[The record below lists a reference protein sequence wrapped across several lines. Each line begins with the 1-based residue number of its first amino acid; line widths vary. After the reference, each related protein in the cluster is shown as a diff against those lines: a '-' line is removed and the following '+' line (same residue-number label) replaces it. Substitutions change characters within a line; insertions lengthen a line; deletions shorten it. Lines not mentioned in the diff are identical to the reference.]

1 MNGFIKERLKYHLN
15 ESENINDL
23 VNGLVSN
30 IKNRYSVDLSIQY
43 SRINNTITI
52 SKIVVPKDNRGT
64 GIGTDAMR
72 DIIKFADNYKLPILL
87 TPSSDFGGSKN
98 RLISFYK
105 NFGFIP
111 NKNSEYSE
119 TMVRLPK

>member
-1 MNGFIKERLKYHLN
+1 MGNFIKERLKYHLN
-15 ESENINDL
+15 ENANINDL
-23 VNGLVSN
+23 VNTLVN
-30 IKNRYSVDLSIQY
+30 DIKNRYSVDLSIQY
-43 SRINNTITI
+43 SRINNAIII
-52 SKIVVPKDNRGT
+52 SKIVVPKDKRGT

-72 DIIKFADNYKLPILL
+72 EIIKFADNYKLPILL

-111 NKNSEYSE
+111 NKNSEYNE

>member
-1 MNGFIKERLKYHLN
+1 MSDFIKERLKYHLN

-52 SKIVVPKDNRGT
+52 SKIVVPKDKRGT

-87 TPSSDFGGSKN
+87 TPSSDFGGNKN

-105 NFGFIP
+105 NFGFIS